1 MMSECSVCGAELS
14 ITGEVEIGELVT
26 CDECGCDME
35 VTSIDPIEVQEA
47 PQADE
52 DWGE

>member
-1 MMSECSVCGAELS
+1 MVECSVCGANLKIS
-14 ITGEVEIGELVT
+14 NDVEVGELVT
-26 CDECGCDME
+26 CDECGCDLE
-35 VTSIDPIEVQEA
+35 VTSVDPVTITEA